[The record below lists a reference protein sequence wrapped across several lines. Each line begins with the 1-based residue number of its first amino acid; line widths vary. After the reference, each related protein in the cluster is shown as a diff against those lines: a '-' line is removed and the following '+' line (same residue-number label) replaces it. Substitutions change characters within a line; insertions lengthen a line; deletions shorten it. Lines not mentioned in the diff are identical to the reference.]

1 MINTKSIYIKKK
13 PSQMTKEQMQE
24 LYKKYENYP
33 SGSIIKCPY
42 CGEVFQ
48 KTYKRIF
55 CSTFCR
61 EAYRQL
67 VNPPYIKKKD
77 RLNNDKELQKETNN
91 YTSNPMD
98 R

>member
-1 MINTKSIYIKKK
+1 MINNKPLYIKKK
-13 PSQMTKEQMQE
+13 SSQMTKEQMLG
-24 LYKKYENYP
+24 LYQKYKNYP

-67 VNPPYIKKKD
+67 INPVYIKKKD
-77 RLNNDKELQKETNN
+77 RLKNDKELQKETSNC
-91 YTSNPMD
+91 TSNPMD